1 MDLARG
7 IKRGGLRPL
16 LDPSIYRKEEPHG
29 FVSTDGNLFDLVLK
43 RTQSNNSKFRTN
55 VKLFYASAGLETCQT
70 DVKILKLRRNELRR

>member
-29 FVSTDGNLFDLVLK
+29 FVSTDGNLFDLVLNW
-43 RTQSNNSKFRTN
+43 TQSNNSKFRAN
-55 VKLFYASAGLETCQT
+55 VNVFNDDAGLGAYQT
-70 DVKILKLRRNELRR
+70 DVNGMGQ